1 MAKNV
6 PTAPLLHTQRIT
18 NENGTPSD
26 YFMRQWITQRVLNT
40 DNEAVAI
47 RVDTLEA
54 EVDAIQLDIATIQN
68 INLIAGTGL
77 SGGGDLSGPDRT
89 FNLEDTAV
97 TPGTFGDADNIAQ
110 ITVDQQGR
118 ITTIV
123 DVPIAG
129 GGGGDPSFNDVVYL
143 SGFEGTD
150 GSTAFVD
157 ESLFGRALTAVGN
170 AQIDTAQFKF
180 GVSSALFDGVSDA
193 ITTPDATE
201 LEVTNGDF
209 TVEVFVRFI
218 SLTAS
223 IQVMAQKYLATGNQR
238 SWFFRRNATDLE
250 FGYYQNGTAGD
261 LTSFLGA
268 WNPVIDTW
276 FHVAVSRN
284 GADLRMFVDGTQVGS
299 TNNVGTDTIFSGTA
313 PQRLGD
319 LSTGLQE
326 LDGWLDEYRFTVG
339 VGRYPANFTAPTATF
354 PRSASPGI
362 AVQDEGLTVEAD
374 TKTIDFVGGGVA
386 VTGAGS
392 NKVTVTVVG
401 DDLLNT
407 LKLISLGA

>member
-1 MAKNV
+1 MVKQTL
-6 PTAPLLHTQRIT
+6 TAPLLHTERII
-18 NENGTPSD
+18 NEKGTPSE
-26 YFMRQWITQRVLNT
+26 YFMRQWETQRVLNT
-40 DNEAVAI
+40 DNEALSI
-47 RVDTLEA
+47 RVDTLEV
-54 EVDAIQLDIATIQN
+54 EVDAIQLDITTIQN

-97 TPGTFGDADNIAQ
+97 TPGTFGDANNVAQ

-118 ITTIV
+118 ITAAV
-123 DVPIAG
+123 DVPISG
-129 GGGGDPSFNDVVYL
+129 TGGGDQFFTDVVYL

-150 GSTAFVD
+150 GSTTFLD
-157 ESLFGRALTAVGN
+157 ESNFGRALTAVGN
-170 AQIDTAQFKF
+170 AQVDTAQFKF

-193 ITTPDATE
+193 ITTPDAVA
-201 LEVTNGDF
+201 LEVTNEDF
-209 TVEVFVRFI
+209 TVEVFVRFS

-223 IQVMAQKYLATGNQR
+223 IQVMVQKYLATGDQR
-238 SWFFRRNATDLE
+238 EWFFRRNATDLE

-261 LTSFLGA
+261 LTSFLGT

-313 PQRLGD
+313 PARLGD
-319 LSTGLQE
+319 LGIGVQE

-339 VGRYPANFTAPTATF
+339 VGRYTANFTAPTAAF
-354 PRSASPGI
+354 PRSASS
-362 AVQDEGLTVEAD
+362 ALSVEDEGVVVEAD
-374 TKTIDFVGGGVA
+374 TKIIDFVGDGVT

-392 NKVTVTVVG
+392 NKVTVTVAG